1 MRFAARHRAS
11 APHDSMLL
19 YQKLRPASSGS
30 RLRKSMYCCRTK
42 YSDVSSG
49 FSVLPVE
56 IALKAASV
64 FCPSWLKERCIG
76 LKMKFARDGVTV

>member
-1 MRFAARHRAS
+1 
-11 APHDSMLL
+11 
-19 YQKLRPASSGS
+19 
-30 RLRKSMYCCRTK
+30 MYCCRTK